1 MCLLLAV
8 FVGSS
13 MAQRQ
18 AAAAPRE
25 LPAVAN
31 IWEQCGGRSCV
42 KGDCRDTAWA
52 ETKCAEGLKCVR
64 QSEYYWQCKAEANLY
79 QQCGGTSC
87 PHKGVCSDGAWGSCL
102 GGNTCVRQSPYYWQC
117 LEPTNPAA
125 IAQQAAKEPAATQR
139 NMRLSKAQLAHV
151 PIPRHTVI
159 HTKKAP
165 ASVSV
170 AAIPQAQPARTEQVR
185 PASVEQTHNSG
196 PIRPV
201 AAEHVRPAS
210 SAGAIRPAAVEQ
222 VRPASAG
229 PIRPAEQVRPASHEE
244 HKPEAD
250 SAVSTAS
257 LGRKD
262 GPKEHPAA
270 GERVGPASLPTRDHA
285 RREGPVE
292 NKEAPRASIA
302 AHKQAEEQVKPRAA
316 ADAQVAAAAASK
328 ADPAAAFAASGP
340 IRRNGLR
347 KP

>member
-1 MCLLLAV
+1 MLLL
-8 FVGSS
+8 
-13 MAQRQ
+13 
-18 AAAAPRE
+18 
-25 LPAVAN
+25 LLLLL
-31 IWEQCGGRSCV
+31 
-42 KGDCRDTAWA
+42 T
-52 ETKCAEGLKCVR
+52 
-64 QSEYYWQCKAEANLY
+64 
-79 QQCGGTSC
+79 
-87 PHKGVCSDGAWGSCL
+87 PH
-102 GGNTCVRQSPYYWQC
+102 RQC

-125 IAQQAAKEPAATQR
+125 VAQQQAKEPAATQR

-170 AAIPQAQPARTEQVR
+170 AAVPQAKPEQVR
-185 PASVEQTHNSG
+185 PASVDQTRNAG

-201 AAEHVRPAS
+201 AAEHVRPS
-210 SAGAIRPAAVEQ
+210 SAAGAIRPAAVEQ

-229 PIRPAEQVRPASHEE
+229 PIRPAEQVRPASHDER
-244 HKPEAD
+244 KPEAD

-270 GERVGPASLPTRDHA
+270 GERVGPASLPTRDRA

-292 NKEAPRASIA
+292 DKEAPRASIA
-302 AHKQAEEQVKPRAA
+302 AHKHAEEPEEHMKPRAA
-316 ADAQVAAAAASK
+316 ADAQVAAAAASR
-328 ADPAAAFAASGP
+328 ADPAAAFAASAP

-347 KP
+347 RP